1 MLFPTIQPD
10 DFTHIDSWID
20 MALLAETAT
29 AVVAFLAAEGEAE
42 ALQAVRIMTHPS
54 ITRVRTAALAK
65 YTEDSLEEVDK
76 TRKLPIASGIHFVA
90 VAKRAG
96 LFGWVITAQE
106 ITTIDDNGQKIVS
119 RW

>member
-42 ALQAVRIMTHPS
+42 ALQAVRIMNHPG

-65 YTEDSLEEVDK
+65 YTKTHLKRWTRRASCLSPQEYILSLSQSAPDCLAGSLQR
-76 TRKLPIASGIHFVA
+76 RKSP
-90 VAKRAG
+90 
-96 LFGWVITAQE
+96 
-106 ITTIDDNGQKIVS
+106 
-119 RW
+119 